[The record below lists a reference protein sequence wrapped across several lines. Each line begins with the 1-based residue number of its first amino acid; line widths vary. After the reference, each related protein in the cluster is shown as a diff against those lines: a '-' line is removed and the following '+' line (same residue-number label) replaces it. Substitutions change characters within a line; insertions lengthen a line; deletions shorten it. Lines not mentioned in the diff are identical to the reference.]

1 MVQMSK
7 MLSGQVALI
16 TGGGRGIGRAIAET
30 LAAEGAAVAVTS
42 RSEDQLS
49 AVVAAIEAKGGKAVK
64 VTCDVKDR
72 DSVNRAIAAVEE
84 ALGDITFLV
93 NNAGQAGPIAPV
105 GVLDP
110 DEWWDALAVH
120 IRGPMLFMS
129 NIVPK
134 MIQHKGGRILN
145 VCSIG
150 GILISEAFSAYGV
163 GKCAEIRLTE
173 YVDMETKAHGV
184 RAFAIQPGTIIT
196 DMAKNTIDDPA
207 AKQYVPW
214 MVDML
219 KGISEEQSSAE
230 MQLCVQR
237 VAEIAAGQHDE
248 IAGRYVDLQSDLA
261 ELKEKI
267 KQEQAASL

>member
-1 MVQMSK
+1 MSK
-7 MLSGQVALI
+7 TLAGQVALI
-16 TGGGRGIGRAIAET
+16 TGGGRGIGRAIAEK
-30 LAAEGAAVAVTS
+30 LAAKGAAVAVSS
-42 RSEDQLS
+42 RSEGQLS
-49 AVVAAIEAKGGKAVK
+49 EAVAAIEARGGTAFK
-64 VTCDVKDR
+64 VACDVKDR
-72 DSVNRAIAAVEE
+72 NSVNRAIVAVEE

-134 MIQHKGGRILN
+134 MKQRKRGRILN

-150 GILISEAFSAYGV
+150 GTLISEAFSAYGV

-173 YVDMETKAHGV
+173 HVDLEAKAYGV

-196 DMAKNTIDDPA
+196 DMAKNTINDADA
-207 AKQYVPW
+207 QQYVPW

-219 KGISEEQSSAE
+219 KGISAEQSDTE

-237 VAEIAAGQHDE
+237 VVEIAAGQHDE
-248 IAGRYVDLQSDLA
+248 LAGRYVDLQSDLT
-261 ELKEKI
+261 ELKIRI
-267 KQEQAASL
+267 KREQAVGS